1 MKVDVIYEATR
12 EIEAAKV
19 LRAQIS
25 DLADGE
31 EDFIRDTLEGEVDFE
46 GIVASLLASIGE
58 DEAHEAGL
66 KAYIDEMKARKDRFG
81 KRADTKRALI
91 ANALEIAGRKKIE
104 TPVATVSLTAVKPK
118 AIVTEEGDIPSD
130 YWKPQAPKLD
140 LTALSAALR
149 EGAEVPGATL
159 SNGGF
164 TVTVRRR

>member
-1 MKVDVIYEATR
+1 MMHDVHRAL
-12 EIEAAKV
+12 EAAKV

-25 DLADGE
+25 DLAEGE

-66 KAYIDEMKARKDRFG
+66 KAYLDEMKARKDRFA
-81 KRADTKRALI
+81 KRADMKRGLI

-104 TPVATVSLTAVKPK
+104 TAVATVTLTAIKPK

-149 EGAEVPGATL
+149 EGVEVPGATL
-159 SNGGF
+159 SNGGS
-164 TVTVRRR
+164 TITIRKR